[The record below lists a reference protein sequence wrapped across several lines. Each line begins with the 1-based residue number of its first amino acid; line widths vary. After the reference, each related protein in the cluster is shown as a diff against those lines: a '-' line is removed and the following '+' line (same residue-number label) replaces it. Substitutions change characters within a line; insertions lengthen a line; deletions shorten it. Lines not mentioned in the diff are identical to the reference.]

1 MTFKNILVH
10 VDTSSQCK
18 HRLDVATNLARGFGA
33 HLSAIYAV
41 PPALSAMMMTTE
53 YFPAELVA
61 EQEERERERAKEAK
75 AAFDK
80 YMAGSDIVAEWRQ
93 REGTLASVVAMNARY
108 ADIAVVSQADPSSEY
123 SGEAMELP
131 ADVALTAGR
140 PVLVIPYIG
149 GSWKTLGSHVLV
161 GWNASREA
169 TRAVNDALPL
179 LQRAK
184 KVTVLAI
191 DPERGVEGHGEV
203 PSADIA
209 LHLARHGVKAEA
221 AQTIS
226 GDIDVGDAILS
237 RASDLGADLIV
248 IGAYGHSRV
257 REIILGGVTRHLL
270 QHMTAPILMSH

>member
-1 MTFKNILVH
+1 MTFKNIVVH
-10 VDTSSQCK
+10 VDTSAQCK
-18 HRLDVATNLARGFGA
+18 QRLDVASNLARSFGA
-33 HLSAIYAV
+33 HLSGVYAI
-41 PPALSAMMMTTE
+41 PPALTAMMMTAE

-75 AAFDK
+75 AIFDK
-80 YMAGSDIVAEWRQ
+80 YMADAGIAAEWRQ
-93 REGTLASVVAMNARY
+93 REGALARVVAMNARY
-108 ADIAVVSQADPSSEY
+108 ADIAVLSQADASSEY
-123 SGEAMELP
+123 AGEAMELP

-149 GSWKTLGSHVLV
+149 AWKTLGSHVLV
-161 GWNASREA
+161 GWNASRES

-191 DPERGVEGHGEV
+191 NPERGVDAHGEV
-203 PSADIA
+203 PGADIA

-221 AQTIS
+221 SQTVA
-226 GDIDVGDAILS
+226 GDIDVGDVILS

-257 REIILGGVTRHLL
+257 REIVLGGVTRHLL
-270 QHMTAPILMSH
+270 QHMTVPILMSH

>member
-1 MTFKNILVH
+1 MTFKNIVVH
-10 VDTSSQCK
+10 VDTSAQCK
-18 HRLDVATNLARGFGA
+18 QRLDVASNLARSFGA
-33 HLSAIYAV
+33 HLSGVYAI
-41 PPALSAMMMTTE
+41 PPALTAMMMTAE

-75 AAFDK
+75 AIFDK
-80 YMAGSDIVAEWRQ
+80 YMADAGIAAEWRQ
-93 REGTLASVVAMNARY
+93 REGALARVVAMNARY
-108 ADIAVVSQADPSSEY
+108 ADIAVLSQADASSEY
-123 SGEAMELP
+123 AGEAMELP

-149 GSWKTLGSHVLV
+149 AWKTLGSHILV
-161 GWNASREA
+161 GWNASRES

-191 DPERGVEGHGEV
+191 NPERGVDAHGEV
-203 PSADIA
+203 PGADIA

-221 AQTIS
+221 SQTVA
-226 GDIDVGDAILS
+226 GDIDVGDVILS

-257 REIILGGVTRHLL
+257 REIVLGGVTRHLL
-270 QHMTAPILMSH
+270 QHMTVPILMSH

>member
-10 VDTSSQCK
+10 VDTSAQCK
-18 HRLDVATNLARGFGA
+18 QRLDVASNLARSFGA
-33 HLSAIYAV
+33 HLSGVYAI
-41 PPALSAMMMTTE
+41 PPALTAMMMTAE

-75 AAFDK
+75 AIFDK
-80 YMAGSDIVAEWRQ
+80 YMADAGIAAEWRQ
-93 REGTLASVVAMNARY
+93 REGALARVVAMNARY
-108 ADIAVVSQADPSSEY
+108 ADIAVLSQADASSEY
-123 SGEAMELP
+123 AGEAMELP

-149 GSWKTLGSHVLV
+149 AWKTLGSHVLV
-161 GWNASREA
+161 GWNASRES

-191 DPERGVEGHGEV
+191 NPERGVDAHGEV
-203 PSADIA
+203 PGADIA

-221 AQTIS
+221 SQTVA
-226 GDIDVGDAILS
+226 GDIDVGDVILS

-257 REIILGGVTRHLL
+257 REIVLGGVTRHLL
-270 QHMTAPILMSH
+270 QHMTVPILMSH

>member
-10 VDTSSQCK
+10 VDTSAQCK
-18 HRLDVATNLARGFGA
+18 QRLDVASNLARSFGA
-33 HLSAIYAV
+33 HLSGVYAI
-41 PPALSAMMMTTE
+41 PPALTAMMMMAE

-75 AAFDK
+75 AIFDK
-80 YMAGSDIVAEWRQ
+80 YMADAGIAAEWRQ
-93 REGTLASVVAMNARY
+93 REGALARVVAMNARY
-108 ADIAVVSQADPSSEY
+108 ADIAVLSQADASSEY
-123 SGEAMELP
+123 AGEAMELP

-149 GSWKTLGSHVLV
+149 AWKTLGSHVLV
-161 GWNASREA
+161 GWNASRES

-191 DPERGVEGHGEV
+191 NPERGVDAHGEV
-203 PSADIA
+203 PGADIA

-221 AQTIS
+221 SQTVA
-226 GDIDVGDAILS
+226 GDIDVGDVILS

-257 REIILGGVTRHLL
+257 REIVLGGVTRHLL
-270 QHMTAPILMSH
+270 QHMTVPILMSH